1 MNLFRKNFLTSVE
14 KNECIF
20 DRFKGGGWE
29 KKNLFGKILL
39 TPIEIKNECIIDR
52 FNGDGQIFT

>member
-1 MNLFRKNFLTSVE
+1 MH
-14 KNECIF
+14 F

-39 TPIEIKNECIIDR
+39 TPVEKNECIIDR
-52 FNGDGQIFT
+52 FHGDGQIFT

>member
-1 MNLFRKNFLTSVE
+1 MNLFGKIFLTSVE
-14 KNECIF
+14 ENECIF
-20 DRFKGGGWE
+20 DRFKGGDWE

-39 TPIEIKNECIIDR
+39 IPVEKKNECIIDR